1 MKLMQNY
8 TVKHNRLTAEEFI
21 ELWPTGWGNPPSLP
35 QTELAM
41 QNSLF
46 RVSVYDGERV
56 VAMARLIGDLG
67 LCYYIK
73 DVVVRPEYQKM
84 GLGKLLINQIINF
97 VKTKAVKGTSVFIEL
112 CSRPDK
118 VGFYKKL
125 GLSENDGQSMKLRIK
140 AE

>member
-1 MKLMQNY
+1 MQKY
-8 TVKHNRLTAEEFI
+8 TVEHNKLTAEEFI
-21 ELWPTGWGNPPSLP
+21 ELWPVEWGNPPSLR

-73 DVVVRPEYQKM
+73 DVVVRSEYQNK

-118 VGFYKKL
+118 VGFYEKL
-125 GLSENDGQSMKLRIK
+125 GLSESDCKSMKLRINI
-140 AE
+140 E